1 MGAQGTAGTQWD
13 RDLAKVTPPGTKT
26 EGLGAAK
33 TGLWGKCPG
42 EAAGISQVGAPRE
55 RSGCSGPSCQRQA
68 ESVPFLARR
77 PARCLP
83 GRGSK
88 IIKRLQGS
96 PPGPSDTVGCLA
108 AHPDTTRRRP
118 GSPASSRRCCSPP
131 RTGAS
136 LRGCGEEPRSHPC
149 CRPFPHLSNRVAKVP
164 RRCVIRMR
172 PGPAPSGPRPV
183 PSHTHQGHTH
193 PGHTPSRPGRVLPV
207 LAEPHS
213 GIPSWPFRLLPAGP
227 PGSEGPLGQ
236 TFPMTRLSEPQFPQL
251 SNEDSELEGRG
262 SGVRDCW
269 AQTPGRQGR
278 AAT

>member
-1 MGAQGTAGTQWD
+1 M
-13 RDLAKVTPPGTKT
+13 AKVTPPGTKT

-42 EAAGISQVGAPRE
+42 EAAGISQGVAPRK
-55 RSGCSGPSCQRQA
+55 RSGCSSPSCQRQA

-183 PSHTHQGHTH
+183 PGHTH
-193 PGHTPSRPGRVLPV
+193 PGPHPHPGLGVSSPPSSQSWLSPTAGSLPGPSGCSPLGLQDQRVL
-207 LAEPHS
+207 LDRHS
-213 GIPSWPFRLLPAGP
+213 R
-227 PGSEGPLGQ
+227 
-236 TFPMTRLSEPQFPQL
+236 
-251 SNEDSELEGRG
+251 
-262 SGVRDCW
+262 
-269 AQTPGRQGR
+269 
-278 AAT
+278 